1 MIKDNNGKLLKGI
14 TLTFSFVWLIV
25 IHFLNEIPFDVGD
38 GIMHFNISQASWS
51 DSQLFIHHWGKP
63 LFILLSS
70 TFAQLGFSGI
80 VFFNI
85 LIFIITVF
93 FAWKISSNL
102 EIPPLF
108 QAAYPLVLISI
119 FDYSS
124 CILSG
129 LTEPLFSLFIM
140 IAFWLIL
147 SKKWFWFA
155 FIISFM
161 PFIRSEGQLPILIAF
176 LLLSILGKWKSIPF
190 LLTGFIIYG
199 ILGIFLIGDFWWY
212 FTNSPYEWSNDIYG
226 SGNWYDYLKSYKQ
239 YLGNTGL
246 ILTITGSI
254 SIVYLI
260 RNKKWEDLHFFSLI
274 FVSGVFL
281 GILFIHSYFWT
292 NGLSGSLGL
301 TRIATQGMPS
311 FILLSI
317 YYTSKVEVK
326 SRFKEL
332 RLLLFLLFII
342 IIPFSVLT
350 SSHFPKKING
360 LEKEVLKASKF
371 LRQKDF
377 QGKKFFFHNP
387 LFAYQMGAN
396 PYLNNQSYIFYYC
409 NGLEND
415 LGNIIKPG
423 DYIVRDSQF
432 GPQEAKM
439 DLNDFETSPEIIKIK
454 SFYSN
459 RKGLTSFNEKEGVV
473 IYQYQTTKDKFV
485 KQLGDE
491 KSIEFEKGREF
502 RSIDYLIDMPI
513 NNKEITFQA
522 ESNSD
527 SLHFVLDQNNGETYK
542 SIPLKKDSIITF
554 KVNVRQLKSTKL
566 YFWNQT
572 KNSVLVKWKIIN
584 IAN

>member
-176 LLLSILGKWKSIPF
+176 LLFSILGKWNSIPF

-281 GILFIHSYFWT
+281 GILF
-292 NGLSGSLGL
+292 
-301 TRIATQGMPS
+301 R
-311 FILLSI
+311 
-317 YYTSKVEVK
+317 
-326 SRFKEL
+326 
-332 RLLLFLLFII
+332 
-342 IIPFSVLT
+342 
-350 SSHFPKKING
+350 
-360 LEKEVLKASKF
+360 
-371 LRQKDF
+371 
-377 QGKKFFFHNP
+377 
-387 LFAYQMGAN
+387 
-396 PYLNNQSYIFYYC
+396 NQ
-409 NGLEND
+409 
-415 LGNIIKPG
+415 
-423 DYIVRDSQF
+423 
-432 GPQEAKM
+432 
-439 DLNDFETSPEIIKIK
+439 
-454 SFYSN
+454 
-459 RKGLTSFNEKEGVV
+459 RK
-473 IYQYQTTKDKFV
+473 
-485 KQLGDE
+485 
-491 KSIEFEKGREF
+491 
-502 RSIDYLIDMPI
+502 
-513 NNKEITFQA
+513 
-522 ESNSD
+522 
-527 SLHFVLDQNNGETYK
+527 
-542 SIPLKKDSIITF
+542 
-554 KVNVRQLKSTKL
+554 
-566 YFWNQT
+566 
-572 KNSVLVKWKIIN
+572 
-584 IAN
+584 

>member
-1 MIKDNNGKLLKGI
+1 MTKENNGKLLKGI
-14 TLTFSFVWLIV
+14 TLTFSFVWLVV

-51 DSQLFIHHWGKP
+51 DFQLFIHHWGKP

-80 VFFNI
+80 VFFNV
-85 LIFIITVF
+85 LVFIFTVL
-93 FAWKISSNL
+93 FAWKISRKL
-102 EIPPLF
+102 EIPTLF

-124 CILSG
+124 SILSA

-140 IAFWLIL
+140 IGFWMIL

-155 FIISFM
+155 IIISFT
-161 PFIRSEGQLPILIAF
+161 PFIRSEGQLPVFIAF
-176 LLLSILGKWKSIPF
+176 IILSFLRRWKYIPF
-190 LLTGFIIYG
+190 LFTGFLIYG
-199 ILGIFLIGDFWWY
+199 VIGVFLIGDFWWY

-226 SGNWYDYLKSYKQ
+226 NGNWYDYLKSYKQ
-239 YLGNTGL
+239 YLGNAGL

-254 SIVYLI
+254 SLFNLI
-260 RNKKWEDLHFFSLI
+260 RNKKWKELHLSSLI
-274 FVSGVFL
+274 FVIGVFV
-281 GILFIHSYFWT
+281 GILFIHSYFWA

-317 YYTSKVEVK
+317 YYTSKVKLKPRV
-326 SRFKEL
+326 SQL
-332 RLLLFLLFII
+332 RSLLFLLLIL
-342 IIPFSVLT
+342 IIPISVLT

-360 LEKEVLKASKF
+360 LEKQVLKASKF
-371 LRQKDF
+371 LDKKDF
-377 QGKKFFFHNP
+377 QGKRFFFHNP
-387 LFAYQMGAN
+387 LFAYKMGVN
-396 PYLNNQSYIFYYC
+396 PYLNNQSFIFYYC

-439 DLNDFETSPEIIKIK
+439 YLNDFESSTELIKIK

-459 RKGLTSFNEKEGVV
+459 RKELTSYNEKEGVI
-473 IYQYQTTKDKFV
+473 IYQYQTSKDKFV
-485 KQLGDE
+485 KQIGEE
-491 KSIEFEKGREF
+491 KATAFEVGKEF
-502 RSIDYLIDMPI
+502 RSIDYLICIPVDYS
-513 NNKEITFQA
+513 EITFQA
-522 ESNSD
+522 QSNLD
-527 SLHFVLDQNNGETYK
+527 SLYFVLDENNGETYK
-542 SIPLKKDSIITF
+542 SISLKKDSSATF
-554 KVNVRQLKSTKL
+554 KVNVRQLKNTKL

-572 KNSVLVKWKIIN
+572 RKPCLVKWKIIN
-584 IAN
+584 IVN

>member
-239 YLGNTGL
+239 
-246 ILTITGSI
+246 
-254 SIVYLI
+254 
-260 RNKKWEDLHFFSLI
+260 
-274 FVSGVFL
+274 
-281 GILFIHSYFWT
+281 
-292 NGLSGSLGL
+292 
-301 TRIATQGMPS
+301 
-311 FILLSI
+311 
-317 YYTSKVEVK
+317 
-326 SRFKEL
+326 
-332 RLLLFLLFII
+332 
-342 IIPFSVLT
+342 
-350 SSHFPKKING
+350 
-360 LEKEVLKASKF
+360 
-371 LRQKDF
+371 
-377 QGKKFFFHNP
+377 
-387 LFAYQMGAN
+387 
-396 PYLNNQSYIFYYC
+396 
-409 NGLEND
+409 
-415 LGNIIKPG
+415 
-423 DYIVRDSQF
+423 
-432 GPQEAKM
+432 
-439 DLNDFETSPEIIKIK
+439 
-454 SFYSN
+454 
-459 RKGLTSFNEKEGVV
+459 
-473 IYQYQTTKDKFV
+473 
-485 KQLGDE
+485 
-491 KSIEFEKGREF
+491 
-502 RSIDYLIDMPI
+502 
-513 NNKEITFQA
+513 
-522 ESNSD
+522 
-527 SLHFVLDQNNGETYK
+527 
-542 SIPLKKDSIITF
+542 
-554 KVNVRQLKSTKL
+554 
-566 YFWNQT
+566 
-572 KNSVLVKWKIIN
+572 
-584 IAN
+584 